1 MAQNLLLEIGLEEL
15 PAHVVT
21 PSMKQLQEKTAA
33 FLDAHALPYTTIEA
47 YSTPRRLAVA
57 RNPSTLGGRGRQIT

>member
-21 PSMKQLQEKTAA
+21 PSMKQLQEK
-33 FLDAHALPYTTIEA
+33 
-47 YSTPRRLAVA
+47 
-57 RNPSTLGGRGRQIT
+57 RQLS